1 MSFSLRSGLSL
12 PTHSPDWVPCSHNTL
27 RTPVTILVLF
37 WGKKKK
43 MRTETHR
50 ETAVTFQGADRVEG
64 GQRVRQ
70 ERPLLPRLFNIV
82 LEVLAR
88 AIR

>member
-1 MSFSLRSGLSL
+1 MWH
-12 PTHSPDWVPCSHNTL
+12 TV
-27 RTPVTILVLF
+27 
-37 WGKKKK
+37 GKKKK

-70 ERPLLPRLFNIV
+70 ERPQTLLCLRKK
-82 LEVLAR
+82 
-88 AIR
+88 